1 MNWLYPTKYSDR
13 RGVELAELRNDGRNL
28 YVRLR
33 GVSFSGS
40 DFDALEPEADSPID
54 LLSQFTLWMGGLCDC
69 TLDCEIPLSIVFA
82 SETVASTLRVHLELG
97 APGAPNGGLDRE
109 LLILSV
115 EIGSQV
121 YRSAGTDGF
130 FENGLLSLQ
139 STFPPSS
146 YLKTCISCAHSDYSP
161 FGHGLFGG
169 MACFRT
175 VKEQY
180 ARVKNKQDLFRIW
193 GEAER
198 VQETFLCSEFE
209 RRRPNTGYRG

>member
-28 YVRLR
+28 SIKLR
-33 GVSFSGS
+33 GVSFSGAG
-40 DFDALEPEADSPID
+40 FDALEPEADSSAD
-54 LLSQFTLWMGGLCDC
+54 ELSRFTICNESLCDC
-69 TLDCEIPLSIVFA
+69 RLDCEIPIFVVLA
-82 SETVASTLRVHLELG
+82 GETVPCTLHMHLELG
-97 APGAPNGGLDRE
+97 APAANGGLDRE
-109 LLILSV
+109 LLSLSV
-115 EIGSQV
+115 DLKGEVCQ
-121 YRSAGTDGF
+121 SAGTGGF
-130 FENGLLSLQ
+130 FENELLSLQ
-139 STFPPSS
+139 AALPPSS
-146 YLKTCISCAHSDYSP
+146 YLKACMSCAHSDYSP

-180 ARVKNKQDLFRIW
+180 AKVKSKQDLFRIW

-198 VQETFLCSEFE
+198 VQETFLCPEFE